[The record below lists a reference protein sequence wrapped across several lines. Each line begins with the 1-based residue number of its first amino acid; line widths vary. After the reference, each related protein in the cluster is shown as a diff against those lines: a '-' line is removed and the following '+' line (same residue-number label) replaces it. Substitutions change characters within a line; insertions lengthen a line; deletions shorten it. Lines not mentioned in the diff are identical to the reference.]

1 MMVPI
6 LLGLIMAGG
15 LLLRLIF
22 FTASAPLG
30 GTPLLLDEG
39 NYLGIAESLY
49 RGEGFREGTPWLRPP
64 GYPLFLAT
72 ILGFSGGS
80 RPAALFIQALLSVAN
95 IAVAYAL
102 GREAFARRHDVS
114 PARPKAIGLA
124 SAGLMAAN
132 PFVASQAS
140 MFMAET
146 LYMLLLS
153 LLFWAMLRAASA
165 WEALPQLA
173 RSRKAIGL
181 IALAGLLAAAGA
193 LTRSQLLGL
202 VPLLLAWLWWA
213 LSRKVRWRSIRP
225 LLPIAIFLGVMLAA
239 ILPWTVRNYVRYQ
252 RFLLVETTGGY
263 NFWLYNDV
271 IGRDEIN
278 QRLMEIRNPVDREA
292 YATRHALAAIT
303 SDPLSFVANASQRFT
318 DAWPVEE
325 FSQLRFA
332 IRDKYPG
339 TDCTLLDLYA
349 WAETI
354 FYVGFGLF
362 TLWGFALAPGRAL
375 KGLFLLALLHYA
387 LVSALT
393 ITAFRFRM
401 SLYPLAGVFAA
412 WALVGLV
419 SWLLRLTK
427 RDATITHYAL
437 RVTHYRFPR
446 WSFVVA
452 GLLSLLFV
460 AQSSMAALPGMADSL
475 RYERRYLSGK
485 SLMSQGDYAGAL
497 ANFTGAAE
505 IDHSC
510 ACLYR
515 LIGQAHGKLEQF
527 DEERAAYGT
536 AIVREANDWRTRA
549 LLSDRLRAAGDPAAP
564 RPIAS
569 TLGGMRAE
577 QQRWS
582 WDNLS
587 PPPTSELDIGAADIG
602 YIKGFETTEVEP
614 LTNGGEI
621 TYRWTTS
628 HAYVRLAPPGGGD
641 RLKLLVRWHSLA
653 WPGKPNMDAE
663 VRIAVDGREVG
674 SLTARPGWETAEMDL
689 PDVGTRAS
697 VVIEL
702 RVPTEKPPGAETRYL
717 GVAIDWLRLEPTR

>member
-6 LLGLIMAGG
+6 VLGLIMAGG
-15 LLLRLIF
+15 LLVRLIF
-22 FTASAPLG
+22 FAASAPLG

-64 GYPLFLAT
+64 GYPFFLAT
-72 ILGFSGGS
+72 ILGLSGGS
-80 RPAALFIQALLSVAN
+80 RPAALFVQALLSVAN
-95 IAVAYAL
+95 IGVAYAL
-102 GREAFARRHDVS
+102 GREALARRADVS
-114 PARPKAIGLA
+114 PARAKAVGLA

-132 PFVASQAS
+132 PFVASQSS

-146 LYMLLLS
+146 LYMLLIS
-153 LLFWAMLRAASA
+153 LLFWAALRAMRA

-173 RSRKAIGL
+173 RSRKAVGL
-181 IALAGLLAAAGA
+181 IALAGLIAAAGA
-193 LTRSQLLGL
+193 LTRSQLLGF
-202 VPLLLAWLWWA
+202 VPLLLAWLWWV
-213 LSRKVRWRSIRP
+213 LSREVRWRSIRP
-225 LLPIAIFLGVMLAA
+225 LLPIAIFLAVMLAA

-271 IGRDEIN
+271 VGRDEIN

-292 YATRHALAAIT
+292 YATRQAFTAIT
-303 SDPLSFVANASQRFT
+303 SDPLSFAANASQRFT
-318 DAWPVEE
+318 EAWPVEE

-354 FYVGFGLF
+354 FYVGLGLL
-362 TLWGFALAPGRAL
+362 TLWGLALAPGRAL
-375 KGLFLLALLHYA
+375 KGLFLLALLHYT
-387 LVSALT
+387 LVSILT

-412 WALVGLV
+412 WALVGLA
-419 SWLLRLTK
+419 SWLRHLIK

-437 RVTHYRFPR
+437 RITHYRPPR

-460 AQSSMAALPGMADSL
+460 AHSSMAALPGLLDSI

-485 SLMSQGDYAGAL
+485 SLMSQGDYASAL
-497 ANFTGAAE
+497 SNFTGAAE

-515 LIGQAHGKLEQF
+515 LIGQAHGKLGQF
-527 DEERAAYGT
+527 DEERAAYRT

-564 RPIAS
+564 SPIAS
-569 TLGGMRAE
+569 TPGEMRAE
-577 QQRWS
+577 QQRWA

-587 PPPTSELDIGAADIG
+587 PPPPSELDVGAADIG

-614 LTNGGEI
+614 LPDGGEI

-628 HAYVRLAPPGGGD
+628 HAYARLAPPGGGD
-641 RLKLLVRWHSLA
+641 RLKLVVRWHSLA
-653 WPGKPNMDAE
+653 WPNKPNMDAE
-663 VRIAVDGREVG
+663 VRIAVDGRDVG
-674 SLTARPGWETAEMDL
+674 SLVVRPGWETAELDL

-702 RVPTEKPPGAETRYL
+702 RVPAEKPPGAETRYL
-717 GVAIDWLRLEPTR
+717 GVAIDWLRLDPTR